1 MHPSRTGG
9 GLELGLDLPTAPSR
23 PAPAADPRSA
33 PLPSPDGER
42 PPAARAA
49 ATAGPATSDDLGA
62 FGDWEQADLDVD
74 LDMGSTPPPAH
85 APAATAAPAAEVP
98 SLGIPLDDDS
108 PPRTR
113 VPTEVPSAVPMALA
127 PITEAEIEAVAQFGP
142 KPANVFLTPLYA
154 WKIFRRKPDLEKMF
168 ALRQQTHEAG
178 VRGLRRQRKE
188 IFEALSR
195 RHPKS
200 VQALQSGL
208 DAADAMVMQQQSQ
221 FSQQNKVVA
230 QQLEGLEGRRKGV
243 EEQLGQRRRD
253 HQLAQVAVEEARRR
267 HKQLET
273 DIERLVDRIARAQ
286 QGPGPGVQAS
296 HVDVA
301 ALEQQKQ
308 ALVGQISARKQA
320 IFQAQQVAQ
329 QRRQELQA
337 LERDIQGID
346 QQMGQAERTAQMTQ
360 ASTFR
365 ALNAAQDARLDAY
378 DDALRN
384 VMEQAP
390 DLLEAPEKVR
400 LAELEESIANLGK
413 ELEVHR
419 RAVTA
424 FDETARRQG
433 IGIAVV
439 VAVVFL
445 LVVASLVRVG

>member
-1 MHPSRTGG
+1 M
-9 GLELGLDLPTAPSR
+9 ELGLDLPLAAAR

-33 PLPSPDGER
+33 PLPSPEGDPVG
-42 PPAARAA
+42 PKAA
-49 ATAGPATSDDLGA
+49 ATAGPATSEDLSS

-74 LDMGSTPPPAH
+74 LDMGSMPPPAH
-85 APAATAAPAAEVP
+85 LPPTSAAPAAEAP

-108 PPRTR
+108 PPRTQ
-113 VPTEVPSAVPMALA
+113 VPAQAPQGPMALA
-127 PITEAEIEAVAQFGP
+127 PITEAEVEAVAQFGP
-142 KPANVFLTPLYA
+142 KPANVFMAPRYA
-154 WKIFRRKPDLEKMF
+154 WKVFRRKPELEKLY
-168 ALRQQTHEAG
+168 ALRLQTHEAG

-188 IFEALSR
+188 IFEAVSR
-195 RHPKS
+195 RHPTS

-221 FSQQNKVVA
+221 FSQQNQVVA
-230 QQLEGLEGRRKGV
+230 QQLEGLEGRRRGL

-273 DIERLVDRIARAQ
+273 DIERLVDRMARAQ
-286 QGPGPGVQAS
+286 QGSAPGVQTS
-296 HVDVA
+296 HVDVG

-308 ALVGQISARKQA
+308 ALVAQISARKQA
-320 IFQAQQVAQ
+320 IFKAQQVAQ

-337 LERDIQGID
+337 LERDIEGID
-346 QQMGQAERTAQMTQ
+346 QQVGQAERTAQMTQ

-400 LAELEESIANLGK
+400 LSELEEGIADLGK
-413 ELEVHR
+413 QLEVHR
-419 RAVTA
+419 RAMTA
-424 FDETARRQG
+424 YDETARRQG

-439 VAVVFL
+439 VAVAVL
-445 LVVASLVRVG
+445 LVLASLVRVG